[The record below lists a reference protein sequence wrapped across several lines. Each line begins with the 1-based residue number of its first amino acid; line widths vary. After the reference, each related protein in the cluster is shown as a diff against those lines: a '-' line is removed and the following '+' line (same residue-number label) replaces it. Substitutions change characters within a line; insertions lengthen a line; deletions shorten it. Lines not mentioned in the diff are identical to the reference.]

1 MGKEHVK
8 AFFEGLDRAAIVE
21 AIKQAEARSFG
32 EIRVHLHHG
41 RVADAR
47 AEAEKT
53 FLKLGMDRT
62 VRGSGCLVFLAP
74 ASRAFAV
81 VGGTGIHEKVGDA
94 FWLEARDAA
103 RDRFTEGKF
112 TEGIVAA
119 VSKLGDALAQHFP
132 KDGTSDVNELPD
144 DVTED

>member
-8 AFFEGLDRAAIVE
+8 TFFEGLDRAAIVE
-21 AIKQAEARSFG
+21 AIQQAEARSFG

-41 RVADAR
+41 RVKDAR
-47 AEAEKT
+47 AAAEKT

-74 ASRAFAV
+74 DSREFAV

-103 RDRFTEGKF
+103 RERFTEGKF

-132 KDGTSDVNELPD
+132 KDDTPDVNELPD

>member
-21 AIKQAEARSFG
+21 AIRQAEAKSFG

-41 RVADAR
+41 RVANAR

-62 VRGSGCLVFLAP
+62 ARGSGCLIFLAP
-74 ASRAFAV
+74 ASRSFAV
-81 VGGTGIHEKVGDA
+81 IGGTGIHGKVGDA

-103 RDRFTEGKF
+103 RERFTEGKF

-119 VSKLGDALAQHFP
+119 VSKLGDALALHFP
-132 KDGTSDVNELPD
+132 KDGTEDRNELPD
-144 DVTED
+144 DVSED

>member
-1 MGKEHVK
+1 MGKEHVRT
-8 AFFEGLDRAAIVE
+8 FFEGLDRAAIVE
-21 AIKQAEARSFG
+21 AIQQAEARSFG

-41 RVADAR
+41 RVKDAR
-47 AEAEKT
+47 AAAEKT

-74 ASRAFAV
+74 DSRAFAV

-103 RDRFTEGKF
+103 RERFTEGKF
-112 TEGIVAA
+112 SEGIVAA

-132 KDGTSDVNELPD
+132 KDDTPDVNELPD